1 MITEVTNSRDLHFE
15 LEILQS
21 LFRQRSEDIENGTPA
36 ERAAAT
42 PQLIALA
49 DKIKEIIKAQ
59 HQLGVETSE
68 TLEKATVLTLASDI
82 VTIIREEMAK
92 LPNTENWVQD
102 VATITRSAEVA
113 GAVRDWLNDFVDKY
127 SVQEAIARRILQLA
141 ATVKN
146 DTD

>member
-1 MITEVTNSRDLHFE
+1 MKTEVTNSRDLHFE
-15 LEILQS
+15 LETLQQ
-21 LFRQRSEDIENGTPA
+21 LFRQRSRDIEDGTAA

-59 HQLGVETSE
+59 HQLGVETNE

-82 VTIIREEMAK
+82 VRIITEETAK
-92 LPNTENWVQD
+92 LPDTTNWVQD
-102 VATITRSAEVA
+102 VATLTRSAEA
-113 GAVRDWLNDFVDKY
+113 ADAVRTWLSDCEDKY
-127 SVQEAIARRILQLA
+127 TIQEAIARRILQLA

-146 DTD
+146 DSD